1 MKDDIYTMLNDMDQN
16 VEAYESLEVTKE
28 DVRNWKKSFQKR
40 KGTSKSKVGKYV
52 VAAVAVL
59 AFTLV
64 MGPFYDETYA
74 GVKVATSSIKEWLG
88 VESDLTDY
96 ETAVGKSVAK
106 DGLTIT
112 LNEVIVDGETMMVS
126 YTTTASQKI
135 ETIEEEM
142 EMLVFANVSVNGRS
156 VSSGSAGGSE
166 RIDDYN
172 IVSLDEIALEDIN
185 VEKEQFYK
193 ISFYDGLKQIGSIE
207 FVASGKEL
215 ATDTVRIPIEAS
227 CEFPDESVVTF
238 TELAMNPVSTK
249 IYMTATVSYGK
260 YDINLR
266 GYDDLGNEIGFYLT
280 HFGDGK
286 GWFVLEPEEENYIR
300 EEASS
305 LTLTVYAAEYPEE
318 SGKMNDDYRPIGE
331 PFTIE
336 LP

>member
-1 MKDDIYTMLNDMDQN
+1 MDAQILNEKLNKQCKKSKAVGVNVALFDSKGIIYNYNYGFANKEKGIKSDNDSLYMIGSNTKVMTALGILKLREEGKLSLDDDIKMHIP
-16 VEAYESLEVTKE
+16 EFEV
-28 DVRNWKKSFQKR
+28 KSYFEYDKITIENLLMHR
-40 KGTSKSKVGKYV
+40 SG
-52 VAAVAVL
+52 
-59 AFTLV
+59 LV
-64 MGPFYDETYA
+64 
-74 GVKVATSSIKEWLG
+74 
-88 VESDLTDY
+88 SDLFHLILDKGRDY
-96 ETAVGKSVAK
+96 H
-106 DGLTIT
+106 
-112 LNEVIVDGETMMVS
+112 EVITELKNTYLTAEPGKMFS
-126 YTTTASQKI
+126 YS
-135 ETIEEEM
+135 
-142 EMLVFANVSVNGRS
+142 NVG
-156 VSSGSAGGSE
+156 
-166 RIDDYN
+166 YN

-193 ISFYDGLKQIGSIE
+193 ISFYDGLKHIGSIE

-215 ATDTVRIPIEAS
+215 AADTVRIPIETS

-266 GYDDLGNEIGFYLT
+266 GYDDLGNEIQFYLT
-280 HFGDGK
+280 HYGDGK

-318 SGKMNDDYRPIGE
+318 SGKMNDDYQPVGE
-331 PFTIE
+331 AFTIE